1 MLLVIL
7 DIHCVSKKFP
17 PLNSL
22 QLCQI
27 LTDFQNFCTARPTAN
42 AGYSPPRRDSFPD
55 YFGQTCYNRNQKWL
69 QPVWHFEWDELGKL
83 KGFLQLQ
90 QLITLQI
97 AFWCLCIIRLI
108 CAPIKFTYL
117 LTYKISWNS
126 LDCFSCNTAENRW
139 IDTGKNST
147 SLAQVIT
154 RRQYEHPC
162 T

>member
-42 AGYSPPRRDSFPD
+42 AGYSPPRRGPFPD

-117 LTYKISWNS
+117 LTYLLTRFHETRLTAFRVILLKINGSIPAKTVPHW
-126 LDCFSCNTAENRW
+126 
-139 IDTGKNST
+139 
-147 SLAQVIT
+147 
-154 RRQYEHPC
+154 RR
-162 T
+162 